1 MNWNLSSSQEGL
13 IANSKRVAIIT
24 HIRNNET
31 KEVVRIPN
39 TDLLMDTEENVSSF
53 WWEEGNGSC
62 DCNRELLF
70 ERAKGKERKNPECS
84 EGRYSVN
91 LENPASGT
99 LYYKE
104 F

>member
-62 DCNRELLF
+62 DCNRSIWINRQF
-70 ERAKGKERKNPECS
+70 PEVEEMECEEKIKLIDYKILS
-84 EGRYSVN
+84 SN
-91 LENPASGT
+91 LGV
-99 LYYKE
+99 
-104 F
+104 